1 DRVAGRAAAGEP
13 GRDVDERDL
22 AGGHRHRDRASR
34 VRGGEIDR
42 AACTGGFLNEVVAAR
57 RDGPGQGRDLP
68 RGARGRGVLDGPARE
83 ADRRAGRGVELDEV
97 VLQRGSAGGANALEL
112 SEP

>member
-22 AGGHRHRDRASR
+22 AGGRRHRDRASR

-42 AACTGGFLNEVVAAR
+42 AACTGGFLDEVVAGR
-57 RDGPGQGRDLP
+57 RDGPGQGRELP
-68 RGARGRGVLDGPARE
+68 RGARGVGVLDGPARE
-83 ADRRAGRGVELDEV
+83 ADRRAGRVVELDEV
-97 VLQRGSAGGANALEL
+97 VLQRGSAVAATAVDLA
-112 SEP
+112 